1 MENDYAR
8 IWPYLIAGL
17 AVLLVYRRLRRSFG
31 PQRIRPIRM
40 NLRIGILIL
49 LAGSLVPLARSNPF
63 LFAELAGL
71 VIGVALGVWGAQRT
85 RFQTRDGQLHYVPHT
100 YTGIVVSLLLVGR
113 LAYRLVIFY
122 SMGRANGSS
131 PDFGQDFTS
140 PTMVKSP
147 FTVALLFVVIGY
159 SVCYYSMVLWKS
171 KRISPEDLEVPPT
184 STLASP

>member
-1 MENDYAR
+1 MEYDYAR
-8 IWPYLIAGL
+8 IWPYLIAVL

-31 PQRIRPIRM
+31 PQRIRPVRM
-40 NLRIGILIL
+40 NVRIGILIL
-49 LAGSLVPLARSNPF
+49 LGGSLLPLAVRSNQF
-63 LFAELAGL
+63 LLAELAGL
-71 VIGVALGVWGAQRT
+71 VAGVALGVWGARRT

-122 SMGRANGSS
+122 SMGRASS
-131 PDFGQDFTS
+131 SADYGQDFTS

-159 SVCYYSMVLWKS
+159 YVCYYSMVLWKS